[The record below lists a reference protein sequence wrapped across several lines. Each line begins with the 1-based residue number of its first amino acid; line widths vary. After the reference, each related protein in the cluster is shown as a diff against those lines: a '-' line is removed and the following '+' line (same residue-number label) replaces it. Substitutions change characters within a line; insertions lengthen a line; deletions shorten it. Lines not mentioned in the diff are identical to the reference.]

1 VAVLVVAMSAMAWWW
16 NWLKHSRPRVARY
29 TALAACIVLVGGIL
43 F

>member
-1 VAVLVVAMSAMAWWW
+1 MSAMAWWW